1 MPGVQEKLRKFMTG
15 LSKKTKTGE
24 ETSSVSDEG
33 AFSERDRAEKEKR
46 IALFRLKNRTTS
58 RPDKKDLDSLKQD
71 GRYVKPKELKG
82 AQEKKLSGKPKA
94 DKGLAA
100 LIRKLRGMGGGKK
113 QSFSSVYEEEKEE
126 ASENEFPPSFTE
138 DQASGGETVAADISV
153 PVGIVYWDEFNGLA
167 DRIISVRRV
176 FTVGSDIL
184 TDAFCH
190 DLQAPR
196 IIAFSRTVRWYD
208 IFSLKP
214 YENPQNL
221 LLNGMRDALPDGR
234 IPSLSLLEVLSKVRY
249 ELSGLA
255 FVGGV
260 GSARGDYENTVI
272 LNYVRERCSDIP
284 FDTEE
289 ILNYISLLSADEQ
302 SFYESVDV
310 MVKQPQD
317 VLRSF
322 VETFLRLITAD
333 GVLHD
338 NEREILAELLYIL
351 KSEGIEPD
359 ILGLK

>member
-33 AFSERDRAEKEKR
+33 AFSERERAEKEKR

-58 RPDKKDLDSLKQD
+58 RPDKKDLDSLKKD

-82 AQEKKLSGKPKA
+82 TQDAEAKPKPKV
-94 DKGLAA
+94 DRGLAA
-100 LIRKLRGMGGGKK
+100 LVRKLRGMKGKK
-113 QSFSSVYEEEKEE
+113 EQPFLSADKEG
-126 ASENEFPPSFTE
+126 ASENELPASVTE
-138 DQASGGETVAADISV
+138 APASGGEIVVADISV

-234 IPSLSLLEVLSKVRY
+234 SPSLSLLEVLSKVRY

-255 FVGGV
+255 FVGGA